1 MREHRTIPDDR
12 LRPHFVTTLGERVVA
27 LQAALASERVP
38 SEKLRTA
45 VSEYVRAFRK
55 RGFSPGRALR
65 SVRRVMEAEGVYF
78 AADGPRMKQ
87 LVGWC
92 LDEYRR
98 AD

>member
-1 MREHRTIPDDR
+1 MREHRTVPEDR
-12 LRPHFVTTLGERVVA
+12 LRPHFVATLGEEIA
-27 LQAALASERVP
+27 ELKAAVASELVP
-38 SEKLRTA
+38 SEKLRSA
-45 VSEYVRAFRK
+45 VSDYVRAFK
-55 RGFSPGRALR
+55 ERGFSPGRALR
-65 SVRRVMEAEGVYF
+65 SVRRLMEAEGVYL